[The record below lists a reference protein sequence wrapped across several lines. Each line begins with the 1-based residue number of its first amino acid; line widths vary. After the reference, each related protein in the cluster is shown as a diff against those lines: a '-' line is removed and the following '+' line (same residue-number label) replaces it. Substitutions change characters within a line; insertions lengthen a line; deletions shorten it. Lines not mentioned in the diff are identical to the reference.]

1 MPELLSGCVE
11 VESGASTKQEVIDN
25 RQTLNRV
32 FPSGLL
38 RHILDYLRTYLLK
51 DTWKKSPLACH
62 VLVWCTMQVKVNCT
76 MEALFVTTL
85 VSDQLNGQPLVDDFN
100 LFLPLVAHFSRSLSM
115 RISRSADKLGHLHV
129 CVIFSS

>member
-38 RHILDYLRTYLLK
+38 RHILDYLRPYLLK

-76 MEALFVTTL
+76 MEALFCNH
-85 VSDQLNGQPLVDDFN
+85 SCKRPAQ
-100 LFLPLVAHFSRSLSM
+100 
-115 RISRSADKLGHLHV
+115 
-129 CVIFSS
+129 